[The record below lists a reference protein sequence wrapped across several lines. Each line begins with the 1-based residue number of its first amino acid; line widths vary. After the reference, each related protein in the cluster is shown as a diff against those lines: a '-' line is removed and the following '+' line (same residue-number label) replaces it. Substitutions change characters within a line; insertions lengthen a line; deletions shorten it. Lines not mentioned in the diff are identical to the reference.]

1 MSPQTQ
7 DIENLIGESLR
18 QLRSDLALPEL
29 EKVDASTPLLG
40 EGSDL
45 DSMAIVHLIV
55 DIEGRLQKSYGKNW
69 ILADER
75 ALSRKRSPFRS
86 IGDLGRFIIETEPAE

>member
-1 MSPQTQ
+1 MTPDTQ
-7 DIENLIGESLR
+7 LVEAIIAGCLL
-18 QLRSDLALPEL
+18 QLREDLSLPALQS
-29 EKVDASTPLLG
+29 VNGQTPLLG
-40 EGSDL
+40 QGTDM

-55 DIEGRLQKSYGKNW
+55 DLEAQLEETFKKNW

-86 IGDLGRFIIETEPAE
+86 VGDLAEFILETTPEA